1 MTILDTSVISELMRP
16 EPDPTVLAWALRQHK
31 DEMFTTAVSEGEVRC
46 EVARLPAGARRT
58 QLHHAADRIFGGLL
72 RGRILFF
79 DSDAAQRFAG
89 IAAERRRTGDR
100 ICIPA
105 MQIGAIAA
113 SHGALLATRN
123 RDNFRDCGVA
133 VVNPW
138 QTA

>member
-1 MTILDTSVISELMRP
+1 MTILDTGVISELMRP
-16 EPDPTVLAWALRQHK
+16 EPDPAVLAWSLRQHK

-46 EVARLPAGARRT
+46 EVARLPAGVRRT
-58 QLHHAADRIFGGLL
+58 ELHHAADRIFGGLL

-89 IAAERRRTGDR
+89 IVAERRRAGRR
-100 ICIPA
+100 ICVPDV
-105 MQIGAIAA
+105 QIGAIAA

-123 RDNFRDCGVA
+123 TDSFRDCGVA